1 MQFKPVKQNRIAVDI
16 VNQLKGA
23 ILSGRL
29 KPGERMPTERELT
42 EQFQVSRV
50 VVREALRELEIKGLV
65 KILKGPAGGSY
76 VTDLSF
82 DQLNSAFLDLFLCNK
97 LSVAELIHTRILVE
111 MEIARL
117 AVLNVNATFTRRLK
131 DALNAE
137 SFEDVSHADFVSN
150 RLIVHEILAEM
161 CGNRLLQAIA
171 SSLYRL
177 SGELILEV
185 KPAKKIIHRQ
195 EEHADIVRAVLAKDA
210 AGAVAAMER
219 HLKSVGAKLIQLENA
234 YRKRKGLAL

>member
-1 MQFKPVKQNRIAVDI
+1 
-16 VNQLKGA
+16 
-23 ILSGRL
+23 
-29 KPGERMPTERELT
+29 
-42 EQFQVSRV
+42 
-50 VVREALRELEIKGLV
+50 
-65 KILKGPAGGSY
+65 
-76 VTDLSF
+76 
-82 DQLNSAFLDLFLCNK
+82 
-97 LSVAELIHTRILVE
+97 
-111 MEIARL
+111 
-117 AVLNVNATFTRRLK
+117 VNATFSRRLN

-137 SFEDVSHADFVSN
+137 LFEDVSHADFVSN

-171 SSLYRL
+171 GSLYRL